1 MGGATAI
8 TEIAKSAL
16 QGPDPFA
23 ALLQQNE
30 PFIVR
35 GLVDDWP
42 IIEKGR
48 QSGAALRAIWGTHWR
63 GGFRFGSAY

>member
-8 TEIAKSAL
+8 TEIANVSA
-16 QGPDPFA
+16 PDPFA

-42 IIEKGR
+42 IVEKGCH
-48 QSGAALRAIWGTHWR
+48 WGRRKAPICKSTR
-63 GGFRFGSAY
+63 